1 MTLTA
6 LGCSSAAAP
15 SSAGTASATGAAGS
29 SSASATP
36 STSSP
41 GIAGW
46 KQVWG
51 DEFGGPADS
60 SINTADW
67 QFLDGQGTA
76 LFGNTGEI
84 ETTTS
89 SLKNIHLDGH
99 GDLDI
104 VVLGHGAAGSSGTQW
119 TSARI
124 KSTGLFGAPAG
135 GEMMVTA
142 SIKQPITGNGLGY
155 WPAFW
160 MLGPGTWPATGEID
174 IMEDVDGISNTSAT
188 VHCGNLTQRNSDG
201 TLGPCH
207 ETTGISSGLLPCP
220 TCQTAFHTYSVIVD
234 RRDAADQQIRWYL
247 DGKEIYSVREQQVGA
262 AVWDAAFDHGLQIIL
277 DVAVGGSFPDKRC
290 DCTTPT
296 VQTTSSGTM
305 AVQYVRVYTN

>member
-1 MTLTA
+1 MVLTA
-6 LGCSSAAAP
+6 LGCSSASTPTSAGPAGSSSSASSSGSSSSA
-15 SSAGTASATGAAGS
+15 SSAGTTGWKQVWAANFDGAAGS
-29 SSASATP
+29 SP
-36 STSSP
+36 S
-41 GIAGW
+41 
-46 KQVWG
+46 
-51 DEFGGPADS
+51 
-60 SINTADW
+60 TADW
-67 QFLDGQGTA
+67 QFLNGQGTA

-89 SLKNIHLDGH
+89 STKNIHLDGH

-104 VVLGHGAAGSSGTQW
+104 VVQGHGAAGSPGTQW

-124 KSTGLFGAPAG
+124 KTQGLFGAPAG

-160 MLGPGTWPATGEID
+160 MLGPGTWPGTGEID

-201 TLGPCH
+201 SFGPCR
-207 ETTGISSGLLPCP
+207 ETTGLSSGLLPCP
-220 TCQTAFHTYSVIVD
+220 NCQTAFHTYTVIVD
-234 RRDAADQQIRWYL
+234 RRNADDQQIRWYL
-247 DGKEIYSVREQQVGA
+247 DGTEIFNVKEQQVGA

-296 VQTTSSGTM
+296 VQTTSSGAM
-305 AVQYVRVYTN
+305 VVQYVRVYTN

>member
-1 MTLTA
+1 MILTA
-6 LGCSSAAAP
+6 VGCSS
-15 SSAGTASATGAAGS
+15 SSTSTSSSPG
-29 SSASATP
+29 SSASAT
-36 STSSP
+36 SS
-41 GIAGW
+41 ATESGW
-46 KQVWG
+46 KQVWA
-51 DEFGGPADS
+51 DNFDGPANS

-67 QFLDGQGTA
+67 QFLNGQGTA

-89 SLKNIHLDGH
+89 SLKNIHLDGN
-99 GDLDI
+99 GGLDI
-104 VVLGHGAAGSSGTQW
+104 VVQGHGAAGDSGTAW

-142 SIKQPITGNGLGY
+142 SIKQPVTNNGLGY

-160 MLGPGTWPATGEID
+160 MLGPGTWPGTGEID

-201 TLGPCH
+201 TFGPCR
-207 ETTGISSGLLPCP
+207 ETTGLSSGLLPCP
-220 TCQTAFHTYSVIVD
+220 SCQTGFHTYTVIVD

-247 DGKEIYSVREQQVGA
+247 DGKQIYSVREQQVGT
-262 AVWDAAFDHGLQIIL
+262 AVWTAAFDHGLQIIL

-290 DCTTPT
+290 DCTTPA
-296 VQTTSSGTM
+296 VQTTSGGTM
-305 AVQYVRVYTN
+305 VVKYVRVYTN